1 MTFWRVSIQGDIGTT
16 GEVWSVNPAFSVQPG
31 GLPSWNQEAA
41 DKAAAAV
48 AAIVPGAVL
57 NGTLTS
63 QGAIKRVRLELR
75 DGDNTLVGVSERPYT
90 GTAPSGTI
98 AQIPQTAAVL
108 SLRTNTP
115 GASGRGRLYWPAL
128 SIGLSGTTG
137 RLTSSTTTALA
148 SQAATYLRAVQ
159 DAVKN
164 EYYGALS
171 AVVVELCVYSPKQK
185 TTYHVNR
192 IQVGDV
198 LDVQRRR
205 RDRLR
210 EVYSAAAFPGP

>member
-31 GLPSWNQEAA
+31 GGAVWNQEAG
-41 DKAAAAV
+41 DTAAAAV
-48 AAIVPGAVL
+48 AAVTPGTVL
-57 NGTLTS
+57 NGLLS
-63 QGAIKRVRLELR
+63 GQGAIKRIRLELR
-75 DGDNTLVGVSERPYT
+75 EGDNTLLGVSERPYT
-90 GTAPSGTI
+90 GTVPSGTI
-98 AQIPQTAAVL
+98 SAIPQTAVVL

-128 SIGLSGTTG
+128 SVSVSGTTG
-137 RLTSSTTTALA
+137 RLTSSTTTAVA
-148 SQAATYLRAVQ
+148 TQAATYLRAVQ

-164 EYYGALS
+164 GYYGPLAAS
-171 AVVVELCVYSPKQK
+171 VVELCVFSPKQG
-185 TTYHVNR
+185 TTHHVNR

-210 EVYSAAAFPGP
+210 EVYAAAAFPGS